1 MDDNRKKESNKE
13 GLPFII
19 MMNLISGYLLIKKIN
34 TNNVILILSILLI
47 ILVLTTKLVK
57 YSSKMKIKNNWPN
70 WSPYPVGILYIVFLI
85 LHIIALSS
93 NSTNDFI
100 LNYILFILSFYV
112 LLNIFKSK
120 FKLPF
125 LILLLFSIIS
135 YFCYSVLFVNLDK
148 NTWNRNKCKTRYMFN
163 SGFIRQN
170 PDRSMYDSTE
180 DNFYKCITENIP
192 FDKIKENIEIKKKQ
206 TEENTQNI
214 IKEKNKK
221 YDTMV
226 NTNYY
231 STLNQ
236 LNSVSR
242 LINNKQTNNNN
253 SLNMAKNEINQLV
266 TLLNNIKNYGHS
278 YLTYVV
284 GNFAIK
290 YKMQSKYDTDNGP
303 GEEQVE
309 TDCTSNN
316 LGKNISNYE
325 NNFPDANNW
334 EDISGNFCAL
344 DPDTNS
350 YMSKSTFFKN
360 QAIKYNDIVT
370 KYFGG
375 NKF

>member
-1 MDDNRKKESNKE
+1 MDDNRKKEPNQE

-19 MMNLISGYLLIKKIN
+19 MMNLISGYMLIKKIN
-34 TNNVILILSILLI
+34 TDNVIVILSILLI
-47 ILVLTTKLVK
+47 ILVLTTKLIK
-57 YSSKMKIKNNWPN
+57 YCGKMKVKNNWPR
-70 WSPYPVGILYIVFLI
+70 SLPYPIGFLYIFFLI
-85 LHIIALSS
+85 LHIIALFTS
-93 NSTNDFI
+93 STNNLI

-112 LLNIFKSK
+112 ILKIFKSK
-120 FKLPF
+120 FKYPF

-135 YFCYSVLFVNLDK
+135 YFCYSVLFVSLDK

-163 SGFIRQN
+163 SGFIKQN

-180 DNFYKCITENIP
+180 DNFYKCITENLP
-192 FDKIKENIEIKKKQ
+192 VDEIKENIDTKMKQ
-206 TEENTQNI
+206 IEENTQQI
-214 IKEKNKK
+214 VKDKNKK
-221 YDTMV
+221 YDNMV

-236 LNSVSR
+236 LNSVSI

-253 SLNMAKNEINQLV
+253 TLNLAKNEITQLV

-278 YLTYVV
+278 YLTYIV

-309 TDCTSNN
+309 TDCTNN
-316 LGKNISNYE
+316 SFDKSNYE
-325 NNFPDANNW
+325 TKFPDVDKW

-350 YMSKSTFFKN
+350 YMSKSSFFKN
-360 QAIKYNDIVT
+360 QAIKYNDVVT